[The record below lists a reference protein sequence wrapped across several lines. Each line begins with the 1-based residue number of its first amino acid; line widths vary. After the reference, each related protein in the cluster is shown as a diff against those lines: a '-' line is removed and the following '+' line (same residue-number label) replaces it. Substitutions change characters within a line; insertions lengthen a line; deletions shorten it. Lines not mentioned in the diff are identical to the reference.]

1 VGVKLTTHLY
11 PLLRLCTSDAACTS
25 ASHFCR
31 QGVDGKD
38 FTFVCC
44 SRYMTS
50 SDTDAVE
57 GVEMWKVL
65 GRNANKLKMDK
76 ETPGCILNEALSIT
90 SR

>member
-1 VGVKLTTHLY
+1 MGVKLTTHMG
-11 PLLRLCTSDAACTS
+11 LCMSDATCTS

-31 QGVDGKD
+31 QCVDGKD
-38 FTFVCC
+38 STFVCC
-44 SRYMTS
+44 SRYMS

-65 GRNANKLKMDK
+65 GRNANKLKRDK
-76 ETPGCILNEALSIT
+76 ETPSCILTEALSIT

>member
-1 VGVKLTTHLY
+1 MTTHLY
-11 PLLRLCTSDAACTS
+11 PLLSLCTSGAALTS

-57 GVEMWKVL
+57 GVEIWKVL

-76 ETPGCILNEALSIT
+76 GIPGSFLTQALSIT

>member
-1 VGVKLTTHLY
+1 M
-11 PLLRLCTSDAACTS
+11 SDAACTS

-31 QGVDGKD
+31 QGLDGKD
-38 FTFVCC
+38 FSSVCC
-44 SRYMTS
+44 STYMAS
-50 SDTDAVE
+50 SDAVAVE

-76 ETPGCILNEALSIT
+76 ETPGCILTEALSIT